1 MLSFLFNKENELD
14 LGERLKAY
22 LLLFFSTLSVVVPLV
37 INNAF
42 VIPGLIAA
50 SVFWFSIELCF
61 WKRSYTV
68 ASSLGVIQAWLVF
81 VFAPL
86 ATPEVQN
93 ISILIFSLFFYN
105 VTVLGVSNKSWQVY
119 LGLLISLA
127 TVLFTRLSTN
137 VELVYLFLGFNLVA
151 LGLFYL
157 FKRYSYLKKKSM
169 LRYVKYAN
177 DLEDLL
183 KEKDEELKRAS
194 TEKNQFERL
203 LALQRT
209 KNTQVRTEHENVLKS
224 LAHELKN
231 PIHILKHV
239 FEHSDIGLN
248 KNIGEESLES
258 INRFVNDLMDSSQIN
273 SGSLKIE
280 KKVFNVIDL
289 LDNLKTIFENKG
301 KEKGLYFNYNY
312 DHAIPQF
319 VKGDRVRLEQVL
331 SNVLGNAVKFT
342 EQGEISFFTD
352 LVQLN
357 LKHTELRFSIIDTG
371 AGIPHSKRKE
381 IFERFNRI
389 GEEQVEGFGLGLYIV
404 KDILSALGGR
414 VDVLDNPNGRGTRFD
429 VYIEFELYNSVEN
442 KKRVES
448 TEFPLRGLRVLYAE
462 DNVFNRL
469 VMEQQL
475 RPLEIEIT
483 GAENGLHA
491 LDLAKSKRFDVI
503 LMDLQ
508 MPKMDGFLAAQ
519 NIREKSLN
527 KDTPIIALTG
537 NSSSDI
543 YEELKNA
550 NIQGLVHKPFSKE
563 DLKIEVKKV
572 LQQSQSLSSHQ
583 EPIIPLDR

>member
-119 LGLLISLA
+119 SGLLISLA

-137 VELVYLFLGFNLVA
+137 VELVYLSLGFNLVA

-209 KNTQVRTEHENVLKS
+209 KNTQIRTEHENVLKS

-389 GEEQVEGFGLGLYIV
+389 GEEQVEGFGLGLYLV

-550 NIQGLVHKPFSKE
+550 KIQGLVHKPFSKE
-563 DLKIEVKKV
+563 DLKLEVKKV